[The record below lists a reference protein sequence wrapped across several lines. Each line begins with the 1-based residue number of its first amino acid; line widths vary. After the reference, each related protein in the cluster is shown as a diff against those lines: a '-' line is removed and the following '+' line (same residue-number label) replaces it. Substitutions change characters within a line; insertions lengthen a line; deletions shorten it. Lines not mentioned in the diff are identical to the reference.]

1 MVKGDFLLLL
11 TAGCIKYAACAKHWC
26 KKKGGGKRS
35 VGTKKKQVGEQGVHG
50 AAAWQQYGS
59 HLRVGSDALQLCCRR
74 AVALLY

>member
-1 MVKGDFLLLL
+1 MPPVPSIG
-11 TAGCIKYAACAKHWC
+11 AK
-26 KKKGGGKRS
+26 KRVVATKRS
-35 VGTKKKQVGEQGVHG
+35 VGAKKKRVGEQGVHG